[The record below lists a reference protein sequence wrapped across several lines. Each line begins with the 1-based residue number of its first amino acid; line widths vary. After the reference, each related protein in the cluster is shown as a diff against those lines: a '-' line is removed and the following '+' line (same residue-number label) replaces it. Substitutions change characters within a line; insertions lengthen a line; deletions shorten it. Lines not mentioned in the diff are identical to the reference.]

1 MKLAL
6 KIDVD
11 TFRGT
16 REGVPRLLDILKRHG
31 ARATFLFS
39 LGPDHTGRAAR
50 RVFRK
55 GFMHKVSRTSVREH
69 YGTSTLLY
77 GTLLPGPDIG
87 KRAAAAMRQARDAGF
102 EVGIHAWDH
111 VLWQDN
117 VVAASGTWT
126 EREMRKSVERF
137 QQIFGAAPASHG
149 AAGWQMNV
157 HSLRLT
163 QRLGFAYSSDTRGT
177 CPFVPVCRAEVVL
190 CPQIPTTL
198 PTLDE
203 LIGLDGTTA
212 DNVHERLLE
221 RTQTPAQHVYTL
233 HAELEGG
240 KLAPVFERLLDGWR
254 SQGYDLVAMRDIA
267 DGLDLKKLPR
277 HEMVMDQVPGRSGEV
292 AVQGPEFLVEASSPG

>member
-6 KIDVD
+6 KVDVD

-16 REGVPRLLDILKRHG
+16 REGVPRLVEILKRHG

-69 YGTSTLLY
+69 YGTKTLLY

-102 EVGIHAWDH
+102 EAGIHAWDH
-111 VLWQDN
+111 VDWQDK
-117 VVAASGTWT
+117 VVQADAKWT

-137 QQIFGAAPASHG
+137 QQVFGAAPTSHG

-177 CPFVPVCRAEVVL
+177 CPFVPVCRAEIIL

-203 LIGLDGTTA
+203 MIGLDGATA
-212 DNVHERLLE
+212 DNVHGKLLE
-221 RTQTPAQHVYTL
+221 RTATPALHVYTL

-240 KLAPVFERLLDGWR
+240 KLAPVFERLLEGWKA
-254 SQGYDLVAMRDIA
+254 QGYELVSLREVA
-267 DGLDLKKLPR
+267 DSLNVKNLPR
-277 HEMVMDQVPGRSGEV
+277 HEMVMDAIPGRSGEV
-292 AVQGPEFLVEASSPG
+292 AVQGPEFLA

>member
-6 KIDVD
+6 KVDVD

-16 REGVPRLLDILKRHG
+16 REGVPRLVEILKRHG

-69 YGTSTLLY
+69 YGTRTLLY

-87 KRAAAAMRQARDAGF
+87 RRGAAAMRQARDAGF

-111 VLWQDN
+111 VDWQDK
-117 VVAASGTWT
+117 VVAADAKWT
-126 EREMRKSVERF
+126 EREMRKAVERF
-137 QQIFGAAPASHG
+137 QQVFGAAPTSHG

-157 HSLRLT
+157 HALRLT

-177 CPFVPVCRAEVVL
+177 RPFVPVCRAEIIL

-203 LIGLDGTTA
+203 MIGLDGATA
-212 DNVHERLLE
+212 DNVHEKLLE
-221 RTQTPAQHVYTL
+221 TTAKPALHVYTL

-240 KLAPVFERLLDGWR
+240 KLAPVLEKLLEGWKR
-254 SQGYDLVAMRDIA
+254 QGYELVSLREVA
-267 DGLDLKKLPR
+267 DSLNVKNLPR
-277 HEMVMDQVPGRSGEV
+277 HEMVMDEIPGRSGEV
-292 AVQGPEFLVEASSPG
+292 AVQGPEFLA